1 MLFAVKK
8 YVGLNFNEIKV
19 EVSFKVT
26 DEEKSKVDTVEEWK
40 DNDEIKCVK
49 LLVGKVDEVSVDDFN
64 DGTSVDEE
72 VLDKKVNNL
81 LVIMSV
87 VNDVEVAINEV
98 GLLDVDDVLIVDEE
112 VDGDKV
118 DAFFQKL

>member
-1 MLFAVKK
+1 M
-8 YVGLNFNEIKV
+8 
-19 EVSFKVT
+19 
-26 DEEKSKVDTVEEWK
+26 
-40 DNDEIKCVK
+40 
-49 LLVGKVDEVSVDDFN
+49 
-64 DGTSVDEE
+64 DEE

-87 VNDVEVAINEV
+87 VNDLEVAINEV